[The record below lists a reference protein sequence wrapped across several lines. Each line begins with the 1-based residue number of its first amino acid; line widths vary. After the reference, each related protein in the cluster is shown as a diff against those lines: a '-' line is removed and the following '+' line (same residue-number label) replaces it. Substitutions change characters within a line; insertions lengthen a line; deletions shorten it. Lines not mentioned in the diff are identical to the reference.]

1 MIIPIFPLNL
11 IVFPQSSYPLH
22 IFEDRYKKMVN
33 NALSTNTGFGIVAEV
48 NNEISEVGVYVD
60 VSKVLKKFSNGEM
73 DIVVTGKYRFKRLDV
88 RLHTD
93 GYYIAE
99 VEEFSDITKRFDMKL
114 LDELKT
120 TFNSLLDK
128 INYDLEDS
136 FWNKFELTPHKSFK
150 VAEKSGLTVEQQVE
164 IISLKEENKR
174 LKFLLNHFDQLEKA
188 LTVKAIV
195 LGDGYINNN

>member
-1 MIIPIFPLNL
+1 MVIPIFPLSL
-11 IVFPQSSYPLH
+11 VIFPQSSYPLH
-22 IFEDRYKKMVN
+22 IFEDRYKKLVN
-33 NALSTNTGFGIVAEV
+33 KSLSNKTGFGVVAEV
-48 NNEISEVGVYVD
+48 NNEISEVGVYVE
-60 VSKVLKKFSNGEM
+60 VSEVLKKFSNGEM
-73 DIVVTGKYRFKRLDV
+73 DIIVTGKYRFKRLDI
-88 RLHTD
+88 RLHLD

-114 LDELKT
+114 LDKLKSS
-120 TFNSLLDK
+120 FNNLLNK

-136 FWNKFELTPHKSFK
+136 FWNKFELTPQKSFK

-174 LKFLLNHFDQLEKA
+174 LKFLLNHFTQLEKA

-195 LGDGYINNN
+195 LGDGYLN

>member
-1 MIIPIFPLNL
+1 MVIPIFPLSL
-11 IVFPQSSYPLH
+11 IIFPQSSYPLH
-22 IFEDRYKKMVN
+22 IFEDRYKKLIN
-33 NALSTNTGFGIVAEV
+33 KSLSNKTGFGIVAEI
-48 NNEISEVGVYVD
+48 NNEISEVGVYVE
-60 VSKVLKKFSNGEM
+60 VSEVLKKFSNGEM
-73 DIVVTGKYRFKRLDV
+73 DIIVTGKYRFKRLDI
-88 RLHTD
+88 RLHLD

-114 LDELKT
+114 LDKLKSS
-120 TFNSLLDK
+120 FNNLLNK

-136 FWNKFELTPHKSFK
+136 FWNKFELTPQKSFK

-174 LKFLLNHFDQLEKA
+174 LKFLLNHFTQLEKA

-195 LGDGYINNN
+195 LGDGYLN

>member
-1 MIIPIFPLNL
+1 MVIPIFPLSL
-11 IVFPQSSYPLH
+11 VIFPQSSYPLH
-22 IFEDRYKKMVN
+22 IFEDRYKKLVN
-33 NALSTNTGFGIVAEV
+33 KSLSNKTGFGVVAEV
-48 NNEISEVGVYVD
+48 NNEISEVGVYVE
-60 VSKVLKKFSNGEM
+60 VSEVLKKFSNGEM
-73 DIVVTGKYRFKRLDV
+73 DIIVTGKYRFKRLDI
-88 RLHTD
+88 RLHLD

-114 LDELKT
+114 LNKLKSS
-120 TFNSLLDK
+120 FNNLLNK

-136 FWNKFELTPHKSFK
+136 FWNKFELTPQKSFK

-174 LKFLLNHFDQLEKA
+174 LKFLLNHFTQLEKA

-195 LGDGYINNN
+195 LGDGYLN

>member
-1 MIIPIFPLNL
+1 MVIPIFPLSL
-11 IVFPQSSYPLH
+11 IIFPQSSYPLH
-22 IFEDRYKKMVN
+22 IFEDRYKKLIN
-33 NALSTNTGFGIVAEV
+33 KSLSNKTGFGIVAEI
-48 NNEISEVGVYVD
+48 NNEISEVGVYVE
-60 VSKVLKKFSNGEM
+60 VSEVLKKFSNGEM
-73 DIVVTGKYRFKRLDV
+73 DIIVTGKYRFKRLDI
-88 RLHTD
+88 RLHLD

-114 LDELKT
+114 LDKLKSS
-120 TFNSLLDK
+120 FNNLLNK

-136 FWNKFELTPHKSFK
+136 FWNKFELTPQKSFK

-174 LKFLLNHFDQLEKA
+174 LKFLLNHFSQLEKA

-195 LGDGYINNN
+195 LGDGYLN